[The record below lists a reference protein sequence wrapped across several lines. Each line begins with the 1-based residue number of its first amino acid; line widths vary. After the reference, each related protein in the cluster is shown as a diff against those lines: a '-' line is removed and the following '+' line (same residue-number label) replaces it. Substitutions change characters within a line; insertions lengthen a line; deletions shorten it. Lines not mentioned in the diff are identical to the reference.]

1 MGFCFPLSKAIGV
14 GDDWKSSSREVP
26 LSSPRISPLPH
37 PHFHYGLEV
46 DRDLTFVHLETE
58 EKGQEEGE
66 LRRGEKRSS
75 SCGEMMRS
83 GTGKAE
89 KSEATSS
96 TAQSKKERERER
108 ERGQASAKNC
118 SSSLPP
124 RLPVPASLRPIPSR
138 HGLAPHDVGLHDLDA
153 LLRRPRRGCT
163 SEFFVSKSERGGKSF
178 DKKDGGDD
186 GRQFH
191 LNASRSRGCR
201 AWLCSSTAGAHV
213 AARLRVPDIVRTV
226 DSRKSTTTS
235 RTASSPLLRSFSS
248 L

>member
-1 MGFCFPLSKAIGV
+1 MDV
-14 GDDWKSSSREVP
+14 GDDWLSSREVP
-26 LSSPRISPLPH
+26 LSSPRNSPLPH
-37 PHFHYGLEV
+37 PHFHYGLAV
-46 DRDLTFVHLETE
+46 DRVLTFVHLETE

-89 KSEATSS
+89 KSEATFLPQPR
-96 TAQSKKERERER
+96 AKKKER
-108 ERGQASAKNC
+108 AKNC
-118 SSSLPP
+118 SPSLPP

-153 LLRRPRRGCT
+153 LLRQPRRGCT

-178 DKKDGGDD
+178 DKKDGGDN
-186 GRQFH
+186 GRRFH

-213 AARLRVPDIVRTV
+213 ATRLRVPGIVRTD
-226 DSRKSTTTS
+226 DSRESTTTS